1 MTYYPFSYKKTLSS
15 VSIIL
20 VTFLSFGL
28 LTYPK
33 TTQAQW
39 VVWDPGNNATAI
51 AGWASMVPNTTA
63 NVVNTV
69 KEQGLDAIGYIIAKA
84 ILSKISA
91 STVNWINSGFE
102 GNPTFLTDPERFFGN
117 LGDQL
122 ASDYILGAGSP
133 LNQLCSPF
141 KAEVRLALVKNYMQ
155 EDSFKPQCTF
165 EKIGTNFENFT
176 KDFTQGGWDGWFA
189 LTQQSQNNP
198 YGSYLNAKQQ
208 LSVQIG
214 TQQNKYQTQVSN
226 GNGFLS
232 FEKCRAD
239 YVPPP
244 PGGGECEVYGPDI
257 PAMPGFEGSPAIPA
271 RKGACIKYKNGAGI
285 VDSINKCP
293 ADQREVVTPGKVIN
307 DQLSNALGSGFK
319 QLEAADELN
328 EIINALMVQMV
339 NKVVSSVGSGLR
351 GLSSRSSTE
360 PKSATEQL
368 QNSIN
373 TSNEQLGLTATTT
386 TSQALGAA
394 VNTIPA
400 QFQPGATPEIP
411 SEAQI
416 QAQVDQQTAKFRG
429 EFPPASTTTP

>member
-1 MTYYPFSYKKTLSS
+1 MMCYPFLYKKMLSS
-15 VSIIL
+15 VCITL
-20 VTFLSFGL
+20 VAVLCFGL

-33 TTQAQW
+33 TTKAQW

-63 NVVNTV
+63 NVVNTI

-84 ILSKISA
+84 ILSKITV

-117 LGDQL
+117 LGDQI
-122 ASDYILGAGSP
+122 ASDYLLGANSP

-155 EDSFKPQCTF
+155 DRTFQSQCTF
-165 EKIGTNFENFT
+165 SAIGANFENFT
-176 KDFTQGGWDGWFA
+176 RDFSQGGWDGWFA
-189 LTQQSQNNP
+189 LTQQDQNNP
-198 YGSYLNAKQQ
+198 YGSLLNAKQQ

-214 TQQNKYQTQVSN
+214 TQQNKYEKQVSN

-232 FEKCRAD
+232 FEKCKKD

-244 PGGGECEVYGPDI
+244 RGGGECEVYGPDTQ
-257 PAMPGFEGSPAIPA
+257 PLPGFEGSPGLPA
-271 RKGACIKYKNGAGI
+271 QKGPCIKYKNGAGPI
-285 VDSINKCP
+285 DTINKCP

-307 DQLSNALGSGFK
+307 DQLGQALGSGFK
-319 QLEAADELN
+319 QLEAADEIN
-328 EIINALMVQMV
+328 EIINALMVQML

-360 PKSATEQL
+360 PISATQQL
-368 QNSIN
+368 QNSIDS
-373 TSNEQLGLTATTT
+373 TDTELGLNSTTT
-386 TSQALGAA
+386 TSQALSGA
-394 VNTIPA
+394 VNTIPTE
-400 QFQPGATPEIP
+400 FQPGGAPTGLNPLDIEN
-411 SEAQI
+411 
-416 QAQVDQQTAKFRG
+416 QVNEQTERFQNQ
-429 EFPPASTTTP
+429 FPPPTAP